1 MSMRSW
7 ISGVAA
13 CSVALSAAAQDS
25 TLTDDEIVVTATRV
39 PTPVDE
45 VLPSTILI
53 DRETIDRS
61 LAVDAADL
69 LKFHAGLDVARNG
82 GPGQSTSVFIRGAD
96 SNHTLVMVDGVRI
109 NPGTIG
115 IPALQ
120 NLTPELIDRIEVVKG
135 PRSSLYGTD
144 AIGGVINVITRR
156 GSREGWSAEL
166 GYGDDDTREASLNGG
181 LAGRAGAVDIGLAWI
196 ESDGFPTV
204 SDRAVSDIDRGY
216 DNFSANVQARTQLG
230 SAEVT
235 LRRWQSSG
243 RTEYFDFFL
252 APVDQDFDD
261 STTSLGVVLP
271 AGRDATLALTG
282 SYFEDEIEQRQVPD
296 YLRTHRYALDAQ
308 YDRALGE
315 HHALTAGTLLSDE
328 NAESLSFGTFF
339 DEDTRITNVFVQ
351 DRLQYGRQ
359 RGTLALAY
367 TDHETFGSEVTWNVD
382 YGFAFTNATEL
393 VLAAGTGFRAPD
405 ATDRFGFG
413 GNPDLDPEHSQSYS
427 AELRHRAGDRHA
439 FRLAAFEND
448 IDDLIEYVSL
458 PPPAFF
464 GARNVAETRTRGI
477 EAGYD
482 YTGENWHLNAAAT
495 LQDPENRETGETL
508 LRRAKQSYTVSAV
521 REFGRFDLG
530 VDALASGERRDI
542 SYDGSEMV
550 TLDSYVLVN
559 LTAGFRLT
567 DALSFRARLENVFDE
582 DYELADGYSTAGFGA
597 FVSLRYAPPIGAG
610 ASVSETRNGAG
621 GSVAENSGFRSR
633 STGTY

>member
-1 MSMRSW
+1 VY
-7 ISGVAA
+7 GVAA
-13 CSVALSAAAQDS
+13 CSVASNAAAQGPGN
-25 TLTDDEIVVTATRV
+25 DDRRGPLENEIVVTATRV

-61 LAVDAADL
+61 LAADAADL
-69 LKFHAGLDVARNG
+69 LRFHAGLEVSRNG

-96 SNHTLVMVDGVRI
+96 SNHTLVMIDGVRI

-120 NLTPELIDRIEVVKG
+120 NLAPELVDRIEIVKG

-166 GYGDDDTREASLNGG
+166 GYGNDDTREASLNGG
-181 LAGRAGAVDIGLAWI
+181 FAGRAGALDLGLSWI

-204 SDRAVSDIDRGY
+204 SDPAVRDIDRGY
-216 DNFSANVQARTQLG
+216 DNLSATLQARTQLG
-230 SAEVT
+230 AAGIT
-235 LRRWQSSG
+235 LKHWQASG

-252 APVDQDFDD
+252 APVDQDYAD
-261 STTSLGVVLP
+261 STTSLGIELP

-308 YDRALGE
+308 YDRALGAN
-315 HHALTAGTLLSDE
+315 HALTAGALLSDE

-339 DEDTRITNVFVQ
+339 DEDTRITNVFLQ
-351 DRLQYGRQ
+351 DRMEYDRQ
-359 RGTLALAY
+359 RATLALAY
-367 TDHETFGSEVTWNVD
+367 TDHETFGSELTWNVD
-382 YGFAFTNATEL
+382 YGFAFTNATQL

-413 GNPDLDPEHSQSYS
+413 GNPDLDPERSQSYS
-427 AELRHRAGDRHA
+427 AELRHRAGERHA

-482 YTGENWHLNAAAT
+482 YTGDHWRLNAAAT
-495 LQDPENRETGETL
+495 LQDPENKKTGDTL

-521 REFGRFDLG
+521 REFGRFELG
-530 VDALASGERRDI
+530 MDALASGEREDI
-542 SYDGSEMV
+542 SYDGTALA

-567 DALSFRARLENVFDE
+567 DALSLRARLENVLDE
-582 DYELADGYSTAGFGA
+582 DYELADGYNTAGFGA
-597 FVSLRYAPPIGAG
+597 FVSLRYAPQRLI
-610 ASVSETRNGAG
+610 GAG
-621 GSVAENSGFRSR
+621 GSVRE
-633 STGTY
+633 